1 MRPIVSAIGSPS
13 YNLAKELA
21 RILTP
26 LAGNTLHSV
35 KNSSAFVERVSV
47 MELEARDRLVSFDVT
62 NLFTQ
67 VPVDEALKVLE
78 ERLSADVTLTER
90 TSIPVPQLTELIEI
104 CLRTT
109 FFHFQ
114 DPFFEQ
120 LDGAAMGSPLSP
132 IVANLY
138 MEHLEETA
146 LRTAPD
152 PLRLWLRYV
161 DDTFVI
167 WPHGQEKLDCF
178 QFPFLLVAAKLP
190 T

>member
-26 LAGNTLHSV
+26 LAGNTPHSV
-35 KNSSAFVERVSV
+35 KNSALVERVSV

-104 CLRTT
+104 CLWTT
-109 FFHFQ
+109 FFQFQ
-114 DPFFEQ
+114 DTFYEQ
-120 LDGAAMGSPLSP
+120 VDGAAMGFPFSP
-132 IVANLY
+132 IVTNLY

-146 LRTAPD
+146 LRTP
-152 PLRLWLRYV
+152 V
-161 DDTFVI
+161 
-167 WPHGQEKLDCF
+167 
-178 QFPFLLVAAKLP
+178 LLSWSPVYP
-190 T
+190 

>member
-26 LAGNTLHSV
+26 LAGNTPHSV
-35 KNSSAFVERVSV
+35 KNSALVERVSV

-104 CLRTT
+104 FLRTT
-109 FFHFQ
+109 FF
-114 DPFFEQ
+114 
-120 LDGAAMGSPLSP
+120 
-132 IVANLY
+132 
-138 MEHLEETA
+138 
-146 LRTAPD
+146 
-152 PLRLWLRYV
+152 
-161 DDTFVI
+161 
-167 WPHGQEKLDCF
+167 
-178 QFPFLLVAAKLP
+178 
-190 T
+190 